1 MAHVLIV
8 DDEPEYLDELVEALS
23 FRGLST
29 YSVGRGAEAL
39 DLLARE
45 PGIRVV
51 LTDMRMPDMDG
62 VALVEAVH
70 GRFPGRDLRFLMM
83 TGHAADADMER
94 ARQKGVL
101 RCFPKPL
108 AFDLLCDALVELG
121 GVADAR
127 T

>member
-1 MAHVLIV
+1 MTHVLIV
-8 DDEPEYLDELVEALS
+8 DDEPEYLDELVEALA

-29 YSVGRGAEAL
+29 YAVGRGAEAL
-39 DLLARE
+39 ELLARD

-62 VALVEAVH
+62 VALVEAVN
-70 GRFPGRDLRFLMM
+70 GRFPDRDLRFLMM
-83 TGHAADADMER
+83 TGHAAEADMER

-108 AFDLLCDALVELG
+108 AFDRLCEALVEFG

-127 T
+127 P